1 MKPRA
6 SVEIWLA
13 LFFLAFATVLVFV
26 WAPLDTGTGIVEKV
40 RRKFVIGDA
49 LGPTVAGAVIALG
62 AVLLLLRPKESKSLT
77 QQNLFWM
84 LGLLALFAI
93 SMTLMRYAGPV
104 AASFTEADYRPLR
117 ATPPWN
123 YIGFLLGGTV
133 MIGGLT
139 GFASRRFSPWDFV
152 VGFLAAL
159 TIALLYDLPF
169 EDLILPPNGDV

>member
-1 MKPRA
+1 MKPRTSA
-6 SVEIWLA
+6 ETWLA
-13 LFFLAFATVLVFV
+13 LFFLVFAAVLVFV
-26 WAPLDTGTGIVEKV
+26 WAPLDTGTGIVERV

-49 LGPTVAGAVIALG
+49 LGPTVAGTVVALG
-62 AVLLLLRPKESKSLT
+62 AVLVLLRPKESSALAR
-77 QQNLFWM
+77 QNLFWM
-84 LGLLALFAI
+84 LCLFALFAI
-93 SMTLMRYAGPV
+93 SLGLMRYAGPV
-104 AASFTEADYRPLR
+104 VASFAEAGYRPLR

-139 GFASRRFSPWDFV
+139 GLTLRRLSFRDFAI
-152 VGFLAAL
+152 GFLATL